1 MTWQHQ
7 FQIWGLWENGAQG
20 QYSVCC
26 QSDFHNRCATEGD
39 GRKMALP
46 LLRCCSCN
54 RPVSILIRYFT
65 PKSFLA
71 NQSKRLAPVA
81 SAVCDARQYSS
92 EQGRHKQNHKV
103 VVVGIA
109 NPFIW
114 FRTRIYFFLIRTY
127 FDKEFSIEEFTE
139 GAIQAFSHVSQLL
152 SQCQFESLEGL
163 VAKDL
168 IGKLEE
174 KCAQL
179 PLSHQRALSADFE
192 EIFYTTTG
200 DVGIYYDDNG
210 RKYVSILMRFWYL
223 TSAKLPDESMEG
235 ARIFQ
240 VTIGEEEERPE
251 TKRLLT
257 ANYEFQREF
266 TQGVTP
272 DWIITRIEHSKLLD

>member
-1 MTWQHQ
+1 
-7 FQIWGLWENGAQG
+7 
-20 QYSVCC
+20 
-26 QSDFHNRCATEGD
+26 
-39 GRKMALP
+39 MALP

-65 PKSFLA
+65 SKSFLA

-81 SAVCDARQYSS
+81 SALCDARQYSS
-92 EQGRHKQNHKV
+92 ERGRHKQNQKV
-103 VVVGIA
+103 VVVGIP

-139 GAIQAFSHVSQLL
+139 GAIQAFSHVSRLL
-152 SQCQFESLEGL
+152 SQCQFEALEGL

-168 IGKLEE
+168 IEKLQE

-179 PLSHQRALSADFE
+179 PLSHQRALSAESD
-192 EIFYTTTG
+192 EIMYTTTG
-200 DVGIYYDDNG
+200 DVGIYYDDSG

-223 TSAKLPDESMEG
+223 TSARLPDESMEG

-240 VTIGEEEERPE
+240 VTIGGEGERPE